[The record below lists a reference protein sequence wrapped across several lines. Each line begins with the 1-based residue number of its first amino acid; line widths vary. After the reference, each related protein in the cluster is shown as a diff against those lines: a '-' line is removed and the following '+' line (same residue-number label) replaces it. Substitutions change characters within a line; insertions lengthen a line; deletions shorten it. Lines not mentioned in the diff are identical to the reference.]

1 LIARLKKR
9 LFLVWRA
16 IRKQKRLRNIMI
28 KKECPMIK
36 KVLVW
41 LTGLCLLVSAASVSA
56 NQEVV
61 DRIVAVI
68 NDDIITLSR
77 LHKAVQPY
85 LTQVTS
91 SSKSETEKKQKIEA
105 IEKQMLN
112 TLIDRTLTRQ
122 EAVRQ
127 QISVSDDEVTSAI
140 DNFKQ
145 QKGLDQEALE
155 KGLESEGISLE
166 EYRER
171 VREDIMQSMLVNRV
185 IRARIIVTRADIEAY
200 YQAHPEMFKQE
211 RKYHLRNILA
221 ATKADAQKVLS
232 RLDQGLSFPEA
243 ARQFS
248 VAPNA
253 DDGGDLGEFELQTFN
268 DTIKTAVQPLKKGE
282 YSGVITT
289 GQGHQIIYVEDI
301 IETGGQT
308 LDQVKDEI
316 QDILYQEQAEEK
328 FARWIESLKKNAHI
342 KIML

>member
-1 LIARLKKR
+1 MPGLKKD
-9 LFLVWRA
+9 FLGLA
-16 IRKQKRLRNIMI
+16 GNQKAKTFMKQMN
-28 KKECPMIK
+28 KKERPMMK

-41 LTGLCLLVSAASVSA
+41 LTGLCLLGSAAWVSA
-56 NQEVV
+56 NQEIV

-91 SSKSETEKKQKIEA
+91 SPKSETEKKQMIEA
-105 IEKQMLN
+105 MEKQMLN

-145 QKGLDQEALE
+145 QNGLDQEALE

-171 VREDIMQSMLVNRV
+171 VREDIMQSLLVNRV
-185 IRARIIVTRADIEAY
+185 IRSRIIVTQADIDAY
-200 YQAHPEMFKQE
+200 YQAHPEMFKKE

-221 ATKADAQKVLS
+221 ATEADARMALS

-253 DDGGDLGEFELQTFN
+253 DDGGDLGVFEIQTFN

-301 IETGGQT
+301 IETGGQAI
-308 LDQVKDEI
+308 DQVRDEI
-316 QDILYQEQAEEK
+316 QDILYQKQAEEK
-328 FARWIESLKKNAHI
+328 FTKWLESLKKNAHI

>member
-1 LIARLKKR
+1 
-9 LFLVWRA
+9 
-16 IRKQKRLRNIMI
+16 
-28 KKECPMIK
+28 MIK

-41 LTGLCLLVSAASVSA
+41 VTGLCLLGSAAWVSA
-56 NQEVV
+56 NQEIV

-68 NDDIITLSR
+68 NDDIITLSQ

-91 SSKSETEKKQKIEA
+91 SSKSEIEKKQMVQA
-105 IEKQMLN
+105 MEKEMLN

-127 QISVSDDEVTSAI
+127 QISVSDDEVASAI
-140 DNFKQ
+140 DNFKRQ
-145 QKGLDQEALE
+145 NSLDQEALE

-171 VREDIMQSMLVNRV
+171 VREDIMQSLLVNRV
-185 IRARIIVTRADIEAY
+185 IRSRIIVTGAEIEAY
-200 YQAHPEMFKQE
+200 YQSHPETFKKE
-211 RKYHLRNILA
+211 LKYHLRNILT
-221 ATKADAQKVLS
+221 ATESDARKVLS

-253 DDGGDLGEFELQTFN
+253 DEGGDLGEFEIQTFN
-268 DTIKTAVQPLKKGE
+268 DTIKTAVQPLKKKE
-282 YSGVITT
+282 YSDVIST
-289 GQGHQIIYVEDI
+289 GQGYQIIYVEDI
-301 IETGGQT
+301 VDTGGQA
-308 LDQVKDEI
+308 LDQIRDEI
-316 QDILYQEQAEEK
+316 QDILYRKQAEEK
-328 FARWIESLKKNAHI
+328 FAGWIESLKKNAHI

>member
-1 LIARLKKR
+1 MKHM
-9 LFLVWRA
+9 
-16 IRKQKRLRNIMI
+16 N
-28 KKECPMIK
+28 KKERPMMK

-41 LTGLCLLVSAASVSA
+41 LTGLCLLGSAAWVSA
-56 NQEVV
+56 NQEIV

-91 SSKSETEKKQKIEA
+91 SPKSETEKKQMIEA
-105 IEKQMLN
+105 MEKQMLN

-145 QKGLDQEALE
+145 QNGLDQEALE

-171 VREDIMQSMLVNRV
+171 VREDIMQSLLVNRV
-185 IRARIIVTRADIEAY
+185 IRSRIIVTQADIDAY
-200 YQAHPEMFKQE
+200 YQAHPEMFKKE

-221 ATKADAQKVLS
+221 ATEADARMVLS
-232 RLDQGLSFPEA
+232 KLDQGLSFPEA

-253 DDGGDLGEFELQTFN
+253 DDGGDLGEFEIQTFN

-301 IETGGQT
+301 IETGGQAI
-308 LDQVKDEI
+308 DQVRDEI
-316 QDILYQEQAEEK
+316 QDILYQKQAEEK
-328 FARWIESLKKNAHI
+328 FTKWLESLKKNAHI